1 MRVIDGRRRR
11 RLSVNSEY
19 YYENKLYAALTILK
33 CKMENVQQLSIITVL
48 HTITHANKELARAKK
63 KCYKQHE
70 IEIVTAALF
79 SLHLV

>member
-1 MRVIDGRRRR
+1 
-11 RLSVNSEY
+11 
-19 YYENKLYAALTILK
+19 
-33 CKMENVQQLSIITVL
+33 MENVQQLSIITVL

-79 SLHLV
+79 PPHLDLV